1 MRVIKLSK
9 SVVGDTEIFALERV
23 IKESYLGMGKA
34 VQDFESKLKEYLG
47 AEYVVCVN
55 SGTAALHLALMS
67 AGLRPGDEVLVQS
80 LTFVASLQAITAA
93 GAVPVMCEIDPATCT
108 IDLRDAQSK
117 VSDRTRAVMPVHY
130 AGRVGPLDEI
140 YEFAGRYRLR
150 VIEDAAHAFGTVYKN
165 KRIGSFGDIVCFSFD
180 GIKNITSGEGGA
192 IVTNDKKAAMFSM
205 DARLLGV
212 QKDTEKRYSGLRSWE
227 FDVTHQGYR
236 YHMSNLFGAIG
247 LVQLERFEKEF
258 KPKRQWLAKNYYGAL
273 KDIPNIVLFSN
284 DYDDVV
290 PHIFPIRVKN
300 GNRDGL
306 REFLNSNGIEC
317 GIHYYPAHLLTYFGS
332 KRGQLPV
339 TEEIYGELLTI
350 PLHPDIMG
358 EDQQLIIDK
367 IKEFFWVKT

>member
-9 SVVGDTEIFALERV
+9 SVVGDTEISALERV

-258 KPKRQWLAKNYYGAL
+258 KPKRQWLAKNYYGSL
-273 KDIPNIVLFSN
+273 KDIPNIVLFPN

-300 GNRDGL
+300 GNRNGL
-306 REFLNSNGIEC
+306 RELLNSNGIEC